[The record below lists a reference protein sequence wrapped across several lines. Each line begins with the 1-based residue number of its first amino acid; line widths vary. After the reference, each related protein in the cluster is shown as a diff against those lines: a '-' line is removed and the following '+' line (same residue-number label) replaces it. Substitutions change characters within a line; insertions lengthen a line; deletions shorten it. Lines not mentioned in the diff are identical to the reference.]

1 MSQLLDKETLKKMI
15 RENVKT
21 LYRKTLEA
29 ASAEEVYQA
38 AVFAI
43 RDVITDNWMKTH
55 DEYYEKDVKVVYY
68 LSMEFLMGRFFAI
81 ASSIWKCMMKS
92 KKFWKNLALITIW

>member
-43 RDVITDNWMKTH
+43 RDVITDKWMKTH
-55 DEYYEKDVKVVYY
+55 DEYYEK
-68 LSMEFLMGRFFAI
+68 
-81 ASSIWKCMMKS
+81 
-92 KKFWKNLALITIW
+92 T

>member
-38 AVFAI
+38 AVFAV
-43 RDVITDNWMKTH
+43 RDVI
-55 DEYYEKDVKVVYY
+55 
-68 LSMEFLMGRFFAI
+68 LS
-81 ASSIWKCMMKS
+81 
-92 KKFWKNLALITIW
+92 LIHISEPTRP

>member
-29 ASAEEVYQA
+29 ASAEEVYRPLCLL
-38 AVFAI
+38 FA
-43 RDVITDNWMKTH
+43 T
-55 DEYYEKDVKVVYY
+55 
-68 LSMEFLMGRFFAI
+68 LSPTNG
-81 ASSIWKCMMKS
+81 
-92 KKFWKNLALITIW
+92 

>member
-29 ASAEEVYQA
+29 ASAEEVYQ
-38 AVFAI
+38 
-43 RDVITDNWMKTH
+43 NWHAFISCVTTFV
-55 DEYYEKDVKVVYY
+55 E
-68 LSMEFLMGRFFAI
+68 S
-81 ASSIWKCMMKS
+81 
-92 KKFWKNLALITIW
+92 